1 MDYQLSP
8 QEVKMQL
15 DVAAFCRTEIAP
27 RAKMLDSSSRPK
39 VCTYMKENL
48 KMLSR
53 G

>member
-8 QEVKMQL
+8 LEVKIQQ

-27 RAKMLDSSSRPK
+27 RAKMLDSSSRPEAG
-39 VCTYMKENL
+39 TYMKENL